1 MSSTQLTSSS
11 HSYRVF
17 VFWIGILATIAYRAI
32 IIVGRY
38 SQFWVDI
45 IWYAGTIGFVWYFA
59 HRFHIEEKRDHI
71 ITKRNLIKKIK
82 ASKDIKKEDRE
93 ALVYT
98 LNSLVSSKSRWN
110 YIAIFVASALAL
122 IYDVM
127 LRLFTNY

>member
-1 MSSTQLTSSS
+1 MATNQLTSSS
-11 HSYRVF
+11 HAYRMF
-17 VFWIGILATIAYRAI
+17 VFWIGIMATIAYRAI

-38 SQFWVDI
+38 SELWVDI

-71 ITKRNLIKKIK
+71 ITSQNLIKKVK

-93 ALVYT
+93 ALEYT
-98 LNSLVSSKSRWN
+98 LKSLVSSKSRWN
-110 YIAIFVASALAL
+110 YIVIFVASTLAL

-127 LRLFTNY
+127 LRLFSNY